1 MGKLLPG
8 GQVVRRLT
16 LDEEIE
22 GSNPSR
28 AAKRKQPMYWLFS
41 FVLFREDSKPES
53 KVAGSKFALQ
63 AFSGSVC

>member
-1 MGKLLPG
+1 MRQRKALVRNLKLLPG

-28 AAKRKQPMYWLFS
+28 AAKKRDLF
-41 FVLFREDSKPES
+41 
-53 KVAGSKFALQ
+53 
-63 AFSGSVC
+63 